1 MAEQSAS
8 QSESVAR
15 HYFVGDSEMVERI
28 NAVDW
33 SETPLGAIA
42 DWPVSLKNAVQL
54 MLTSR
59 FPMFI
64 WWGEQLVN
72 LYNDAYVPMLG
83 ERHPSALG
91 AAASEIWSE
100 IWPIV
105 GPQADFVMNEG
116 KATWNEELLLVMQ
129 RNQFHEETY
138 FTFSYSPLV
147 DDEGKTGGV
156 FCACT
161 EDTQRVMANRR
172 LKTLQ
177 HLAERTADENQT
189 QEEASRFAATSL
201 ARNPHDL
208 PFVLLYLLDRDD
220 HKRARLAGS
229 CGLRPTEA
237 ICPEVITL
245 SDKKSPWRFA
255 EVLKTG
261 RSLEIENLGDLVG
274 EIRCGVWPE
283 SPQSAYVM
291 PLTNHRIMGFL
302 VTGISP
308 CIEFDRHYRSFL
320 DLTGRHVGMAIANA
334 EVHEQEKLQA
344 KELADLDLAKSR
356 FFSNISHEFR
366 TPLTLLLSP
375 LEDVLER
382 ETQRLGSDE
391 RQLLETSRRNALR
404 LLKLVNT
411 LLDFSRMEAGRVQ
424 ATFQPTDLAKFTSD
438 LASNFRSACERV
450 GLALNVDAPPLPE
463 LVYVDRKMWES
474 IVLNLLS
481 NAFKFTSEGEIN
493 VVLEANE
500 DSVVLSVRDTGC
512 GIAEEELPQLF
523 QRFHR
528 VDETRGRVQEG
539 SGIGLTMVHE
549 LVLMH
554 GGKVAVESEEDS
566 GSTFTVRLPIGKDHL
581 PEDRLQPAGDE
592 AGLSVSSEHFAEE
605 ALRWIA
611 EDEIED
617 PSEED
622 PYLTTGGR
630 PKILIVDDNFDMRR
644 YLSRLLQA
652 DYELIMAHDGKEAM
666 ELAVSRSP
674 DLILAD
680 IMMPEMDGFQL
691 LTTMR
696 NDPRTKVLPIL
707 LLSARAGEEARVE
720 GIRAGADDYLTKP
733 FASREL
739 LASISTHLTLAEI
752 RREAAESV
760 RESESRFRNMADH
773 APVMIWVRDDKGR
786 CTYLN
791 RLWYE
796 FTGSSPDEGLPADWA
811 EFIHPDDREAIHSAL
826 GDALENREPVRLEYR
841 LRRQD
846 GEFRWVIDA
855 ASTRFNTEGNFLG
868 YVGSIIDIT
877 DLKAVESDL
886 RESARRKDDFLAMLG
901 HELRNPLAPIRS
913 GLDYL
918 AVEGDPRNEQMIRL
932 MQEQME
938 HLVRLVDD
946 LLDVSRIMR
955 NKIELRREPV
965 RIQELLRKSI
975 DAIRQLIDREQQ
987 ELTLDM
993 PDTPVWID
1001 ADPVRVV
1008 QILENLLNNASKY
1021 TPAQGRI
1028 DISVEASEAEIVIS
1042 IEDTGVGIDPDL
1054 MPTIFEAF
1062 TQSSRSLDRSQGGLG
1077 IGLTLVKRLVEMHE
1091 GTITVESA
1099 GSNQGSTFTV
1109 VLPRIE
1115 NPEHK
1120 TAMPDIGNTSETR
1133 RILAVDDNVGAAWL
1147 LSKLLGKLGNHEVE
1161 TAHDGPAVLEKVPE
1175 FKPDII
1181 LLDIGLPGMNGYDV
1195 ARKLREDPA
1204 NDHILLI
1211 ALTGYGLEEDRR
1223 KSESAGFDEHLVKPP
1238 SLDQMKMVLN
1248 HEKLQNSS
1256 E

>member
-1 MAEQSAS
+1 MADQSAS
-8 QSESVAR
+8 RTQPETN
-15 HYFVGDSEMVERI
+15 HYFAGNSEMAERI
-28 NAVDW
+28 NSADW
-33 SETPLGAIA
+33 SATPLGPIS
-42 DWPVSLKNAVQL
+42 DWPFSLRNAVQL

-64 WWGEQLVN
+64 WWGDRLLN
-72 LYNDAYVPMLG
+72 LYNDAYAPFLG
-83 ERHPSALG
+83 ERHPTALG
-91 AAASEIWSE
+91 ASAAEIWSE

-116 KATWNEELLLVMQ
+116 RATWNEELLLVMQ

-147 DDEGKTGGV
+147 DDSGKVGGV

-161 EDTQRVMANRR
+161 EDTQRVLANRR
-172 LKTLQ
+172 LKTLR

-208 PFVLLYLLDRDD
+208 PFVLIYLFDRDD
-220 HKRARLAGS
+220 RKRVRLVGS
-229 CGLRPTEA
+229 CGLRPSEA
-237 ICPEVITL
+237 ICPAVVTL
-245 SDKKSPWRFA
+245 ADDPTPWRFA
-255 EVLKTG
+255 DVLKSG
-261 RSLEIENLGDLVG
+261 RPLEVENLVERLG

-283 SPQSAYVM
+283 PPQSAYVM

-308 CIEFDRHYRSFL
+308 YIGFDRHYQTFL
-320 DLTGRHVGMAIANA
+320 ELTGRHVGMAVANA
-334 EVHEQEKLQA
+334 EVHEQENRRA

-366 TPLTLLLSP
+366 TPLALLLSP

-382 ETQRLGSDE
+382 ETQHLGPEE
-391 RQLLETSRRNALR
+391 RQLLETAHRNALR

-481 NAFKFTSEGEIN
+481 NAFKYTTEGEIN
-493 VVLEANE
+493 VVLEASD
-500 DSVVLSVRDTGC
+500 DSVVLTVHDTGC
-512 GIAEEELPQLF
+512 GIAEKELPKLF

-528 VDETRGRVQEG
+528 VDDTRGRVQEG
-539 SGIGLTMVHE
+539 SGIGLAMVHE

-554 GGKVAVESEEDS
+554 GGKVDVESEENR

-581 PEDRLQPAGDE
+581 PADRLQPAGEE
-592 AGLSVSSEHFAEE
+592 AGLSVSSEHFTEE
-605 ALRWIA
+605 AMRWIA
-611 EDEIED
+611 EDEIEE
-617 PSEED
+617 SASED
-622 PYLTTGGR
+622 PYITTGDHPR
-630 PKILIVDDNFDMRR
+630 ILVVDDNIDMRR

-652 DYELIMAHDGKEAM
+652 DYELIMADDGKEALD
-666 ELAVSRSP
+666 LAVSKSP

-680 IMMPEMDGFQL
+680 IMMPEMDGFKL
-691 LTTMR
+691 LR
-696 NDPRTKVLPIL
+696 SLRDDPRTKVLPIL

-720 GIRAGADDYLTKP
+720 GIKAGADDYLTKP

-796 FTGSSPDEGLPADWA
+796 FTGSSPDEGLPGDWTDL
-811 EFIHPDDREAIHSAL
+811 IHPEDREATEQAFAAAL
-826 GDALENREPVRLEYR
+826 KSHEPIRLEYR
-841 LRRQD
+841 LQRHD

-855 ASTRFNTEGNFLG
+855 ASTRFNSDGSFVG

-877 DLKAVESDL
+877 DLKAVETDL

-918 AVEGDPRNEQMIRL
+918 AVEGDPRNEQMIQL

-965 RIQELLRKSI
+965 RIQEVVRKSV

-987 ELTLDM
+987 TLTVRM
-993 PDTPVWID
+993 PDEPLWIY

-1008 QILENLLNNASKY
+1008 QVLENLLNNACKY
-1021 TPAQGRI
+1021 TPARGEITLTVESDGTQVV
-1028 DISVEASEAEIVIS
+1028 ISVD
-1042 IEDTGVGIDPDL
+1042 DTGVGIDPDL
-1054 MPTIFEAF
+1054 MPNIFEAF

-1091 GTITVESA
+1091 GTVTVESE
-1099 GSNQGSTFTV
+1099 GLNQGSTFTV
-1109 VLPRIE
+1109 VLPRTDS
-1115 NPEHK
+1115 PEQK
-1120 TAMPDIGNTSETR
+1120 TEMPDPGDTSTTR

-1147 LSKLLGKLGNHEVE
+1147 LSKLLGKLGNHQVE
-1161 TAHDGPAVLEKVPE
+1161 TAHDGPSVLEKVPE
-1175 FKPDII
+1175 FRPDII

-1204 NDHILLI
+1204 NDSVLLI

-1223 KSESAGFDEHLVKPP
+1223 KSEAAGFDEHLVKPP
-1238 SLDQMKMVLN
+1238 SLDQMKKILA
-1248 HEKLQNSS
+1248 HPKLQNVAD
-1256 E
+1256 